1 MIQLKSY
8 NAIITDLRLSDAE
21 IKEGFSVIKE
31 TRRIQTECAIIVI
44 TGHGESGTREK
55 ALKLGADIF
64 IEKPVEPEK
73 IKELLQSRGVL
84 PE

>member
-21 IKEGFSVIKE
+21 VKEGLAKIKEA
-31 TRRIQTECAIIVI
+31 RRTQTECAIIVI

-55 ALKLGADIF
+55 VINLGAKIYL
-64 IEKPVEPEK
+64 EKPVEPGK
-73 IKELLQSRGVL
+73 IKNLLHSIGVL
-84 PE
+84 KK